1 MKPSMKKPQVGHTIV
16 HKEHAM
22 RRENTGKV
30 IELLACQFI
39 YQTDGGEIR
48 HCNYTENWSYAK

>member
-1 MKPSMKKPQVGHTIV
+1 MKKPQVGHTIV

-48 HCNYTENWSYAK
+48 HCNYTENWSYATK